1 MQCEN
6 CGEPIKEFTC
16 QWCEEELY
24 ICEEFSDV
32 DVNYSE
38 EFLLTAEEQK
48 NSIRKALPEM
58 ETTKRERRNIK
69 NENI

>member
-48 NSIRKALPEM
+48 IASE
-58 ETTKRERRNIK
+58 KRYQKWKLQREKEGI
-69 NENI
+69 